1 MIRFDNK
8 MKTKL
13 KKLGVGVI
21 YLIGSRAMENA
32 RANSDFDFA
41 VVMKDSKKLSKGTL
55 DLYHKLYQIFS
66 DAVPDIHI
74 KLPFPDNMI
83 EIDIVFLQTAP
94 LYYSI
99 AARDKG
105 KVLYEISPLFR
116 ADYEEQITNEY
127 MDFEPLRREQET
139 AILSMI

>member
-1 MIRFDNK
+1 MIRFDGK

-21 YLIGSRAMENA
+21 YLIGSRAITNA
-32 RANSDFDFA
+32 RPNSDFDFA
-41 VVMKDSKKLSKGTL
+41 VVMKDPKKLSKGTL
-55 DLYHKLYQIFS
+55 NLYHELYQIFS
-66 DAVPDIHI
+66 DAVPNIRI

-105 KVLYEISPLFR
+105 IVLYEISPRFR
-116 ADYEEQITNEY
+116 ANYEAQITNEY
-127 MDFEPLRREQET
+127 MDFEPLRREQEA

>member
-1 MIRFDNK
+1 MIKFDSNT
-8 MKTKL
+8 KTRL

-21 YLIGSRAMENA
+21 YLIGSRATQNT
-32 RANSDFDFA
+32 RPNSDFDFA
-41 VVMKDSKKLSKGTL
+41 VVMKGTKKLSKGTL
-55 DLYHKLYQIFS
+55 NLYHKLYQIFS
-66 DAVPDIHI
+66 DAVPKLHV

-105 KVLYEISPLFR
+105 IILYEISPRFR
-116 ADYEEQITNEY
+116 ASYEERITNEY

-139 AILSMI
+139 AILAMI